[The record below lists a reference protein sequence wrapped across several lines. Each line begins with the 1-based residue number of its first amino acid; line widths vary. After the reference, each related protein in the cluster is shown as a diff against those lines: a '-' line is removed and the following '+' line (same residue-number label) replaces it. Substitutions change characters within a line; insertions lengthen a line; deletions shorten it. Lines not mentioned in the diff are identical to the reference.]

1 MSRPALTTVLLLL
14 ALAGTIRADD
24 WPQQGGTPDRA
35 GASGERAGPP
45 VAGAL
50 WDVALGDRLVV
61 APLVADGVV
70 LLCADD
76 GTVRAL
82 DERSGAVRW
91 VVDLDAVG
99 AAPACG
105 LGRAVVVSGT
115 GRVTCLALEDG
126 VVVWDRPGE
135 GGGSK
140 AALAVTGGVSP
151 VVIVNH
157 GFPSRTLEA
166 LHLRTGARR
175 WGTSVAQVAYSAP
188 CVAGGLVITGADDG
202 GYEARDLATGSFA
215 WRYATSGAVHT
226 GGPTAGG
233 GKLFLLPG
241 GDDDRLHVVDPDSS
255 QWWSNLTVQLVDPSA
270 PTGWQLLGT
279 TVAPSPPAW
288 TGRDVVAVVRFDHVL
303 DNDPPYYTA
312 DTWESHEFAVA
323 IDPATGT
330 VRWSFPLGTLTA
342 SASHE
347 LPPFQRCPP
356 PVVVTDGTGA
366 VSIGFASSLE
376 ARLDWR
382 DEAGAPGPTY
392 AQPGRWSDAFAP
404 ALANGRVLL
413 AAGDGRVVALPLA
426 GNGAPD
432 PASVTTPAGTTFTDA
447 GTLAW
452 TAGADPDDPAS
463 ALVHTVRL
471 DDDGEVLLDWAF
483 ELTPAAG
490 STTLPLPAALAP
502 ERTYTAR
509 IRTRDPQGATSVWS
523 APTTVRVTTPVE
535 AVRGLSVVRTGPT
548 SARAEW
554 QPSPTTS
561 VARHVVTYRPITA
574 GVAGP
579 WSAPIDVGLALLAD
593 LTVGDA
599 TTYEVSVVAVSGL
612 GRTSPPALA
621 SVDGQPPIT
630 VGSGGSTS
638 GPTFYA
644 LGQALAAARAGDVV
658 LLGAGTFRD
667 GGPLTLAPG
676 VTLRGAGPGRT
687 RIAGVGT
694 GDVLRLLSGAGARV
708 ERLTIFAG
716 DRGVT
721 VDAGADVVLENLVI
735 RDAGDGLAVGMGARA
750 VARNLT
756 ITDGRSRGVLV
767 LAGGTLELA
776 SSLVL
781 DCGVGL
787 EAGGTVTTTYC
798 SIAGRGAARIGH
810 SPSPTDRVLV
820 PLFVDRAAFDLREA
834 PASPTIDAGDPQA
847 PIGDEP
853 APHGGR
859 VNLGAFGGT
868 DEAAVS
874 SGLAQTGGSSGGGG
888 GGGCALTPAAP
899 RSGWAALLLL
909 GALLL
914 LRRGRA

>member
-1 MSRPALTTVLLLL
+1 MKRLARVVLAVLLL
-14 ALAGTIRADD
+14 AAASRGDD

-35 GASGERAGPP
+35 GALGERAGPP

-61 APLVADGVV
+61 APVVADGVV
-70 LLCADD
+70 VLCADD

-82 DERSGAVRW
+82 DERTGAARW

-105 LGRAVVVSGT
+105 LGRVVVVSGP

-140 AALAVTGGVSP
+140 AALAVTGGASP
-151 VVIVNH
+151 AVIVNH

-166 LHLRTGARR
+166 LDLRTGARR
-175 WGTSVAQVAYSAP
+175 WGASVAQVAYSAP

-202 GYEARDLATGSFA
+202 GYEARDLATGTFA
-215 WRYATSGAVHT
+215 WRYATPGAVLL

-241 GDDDRLHVVDPDSS
+241 GEDDRLHVVDPDSS
-255 QWWSNLTVQLVDPSA
+255 QWGSNLTVQLVDPSA
-270 PTGWQLLGT
+270 PTGPSVLGT

-303 DNDPPYYTA
+303 DLAAPWFTA
-312 DTWESHEFAVA
+312 DTWEAHEYVVAV
-323 IDPATGT
+323 DPVAGT
-330 VRWSFPLGTLTA
+330 VRWSFPLASLTA

-356 PVVVTDGTGA
+356 PVVVTDASGA
-366 VSIGFASSLE
+366 ASIGFASSLE

-392 AQPGRWSDAFAP
+392 AQPGRWSDVFAP
-404 ALANGRVLL
+404 ALADGRLL
-413 AAGDGRVVALPLA
+413 LVAGDGRVVALPLA

-432 PASVTTPAGTTFTDA
+432 PATITTPSGTTFTDA
-447 GTLAW
+447 GALEW

-490 STTLPLPAALAP
+490 STSLPLPSGLAP

-509 IRTRDPQGATSVWS
+509 LRTRDPQGAASVWS
-523 APTTVRVTTPVE
+523 APSTVRVTTPVE

-548 SARAEW
+548 GARAEW

-561 VARHVVTYRPITA
+561 VARHVVTYRPVTA

-599 TTYEVSVVAVSGL
+599 ATYELSVVAVSGL

-630 VGSGGSTS
+630 VGGGGSTT

-667 GGPLTLAPG
+667 AGPLTLAPG

-694 GDVLRLLSGAGARV
+694 GDVLRLLAGSGARV

-716 DRGVT
+716 DRAVT
-721 VDAGADVVLENLVI
+721 VDAGADVVLEQLVL
-735 RDAGDGLAVGMGARA
+735 RDAGDGLAVGMGARV

-756 ITDGRSRGVLV
+756 VVDGRSRGLLV
-767 LAGGTLELA
+767 LPGGRLELA

-787 EAGGTVTTTYC
+787 EAGGDVTTSYC

-810 SPSPTDRVLV
+810 SPSPTDRVVV
-820 PLFVDRAAFDLREA
+820 PRFVDRAAFDLREV
-834 PASPTIDAGDPQA
+834 PTSPTIDAGDPQA

-853 APHGGR
+853 APHGDR

-868 DEAAVS
+868 DEAATTTA
-874 SGLAQTGGSSGGGG
+874 LTQTGGSSGGGG
-888 GGGCALTPAAP
+888 GCALSPVAPA
-899 RSGWAALLLL
+899 RSGLPALLLL

-914 LRRGRA
+914 VRRRR

>member
-1 MSRPALTTVLLLL
+1 MTRQPLTVLLLLVL

-24 WPQQGGTPDRA
+24 WPQQGGTPDRT
-35 GASGERAGPP
+35 GALGERAGPP

-50 WDVALGDRLVV
+50 WDVPLGDELVV
-61 APLVADGVV
+61 APVVADGVV
-70 LLCADD
+70 ILCAGD

-105 LGRAVVVSGT
+105 LGRVVVVSGP

-135 GGGSK
+135 GGGSR
-140 AALAVTGGVSP
+140 AALAVTGGVTP
-151 VVIVNH
+151 VVLVNH
-157 GFPSRTLEA
+157 GFPSRVLEA
-166 LHLRTGARR
+166 LDLRTGARR
-175 WGTSVAQVAYSAP
+175 WGTSVAAVAYSAP
-188 CVAGGLVITGADDG
+188 CVAGGLVVTGADDG
-202 GYEARDLATGSFA
+202 GYEARDLATGSFV
-215 WRYATSGAVHT
+215 WRYSTTGAVLT

-241 GDDDRLHVVDPDSS
+241 GDDDRLHVIDPDSS
-255 QWWSNLTVQLVDPSA
+255 QWGSNLTVQLVDPSA

-279 TVAPSPPAW
+279 TVAPSVAAW
-288 TGRDVVAVVRFDHVL
+288 TGRDVVLVVRFDHVL
-303 DNDPPYYTA
+303 DTVAPFFTA
-312 DTWESHEFAVA
+312 DTWESHEYAVA
-323 IDPATGT
+323 VDPATAT
-330 VRWSFPLGTLTA
+330 VRWQVPLASLTA

-356 PVVVTDGTGA
+356 PVVVTDSAGA

-376 ARLDWR
+376 ARLEWR
-382 DEAGAPGPTY
+382 DEAGALGPTY
-392 AQPGRWSDAFAP
+392 AQPGRWSNAFAP
-404 ALANGRVLL
+404 ALANGRVVL

-426 GNGAPD
+426 GTGAPD
-432 PASVTTPAGTTFTDA
+432 PATITTPSGTTFTDA
-447 GTLAW
+447 GALAW
-452 TAGADPDDPAS
+452 TAGNDPDDPAS

-490 STTLPLPAALAP
+490 STTLPLPAGLAP

-509 IRTRDPQGATSVWS
+509 IRTRDPQGATSSWS
-523 APTTVRVTTPVE
+523 APSTVRVTTPVE
-535 AVRGLSVVRTGPT
+535 AVRSLSVVRTGPT
-548 SARAEW
+548 TARAEW
-554 QPSPTTS
+554 QPSPTSS

-574 GVAGP
+574 GTAGP
-579 WSAPIDVGLALLAD
+579 WSAPIDVGLALLVD

-630 VGSGGSTS
+630 IGSGGSTS

-658 LLGAGTFRD
+658 ILGAGTFRD
-667 GGPLTLAPG
+667 AGPLTLAPG
-676 VTLRGAGPGRT
+676 VTLRGAGPHRT
-687 RIAGVGT
+687 RIAGVGA
-694 GDVLRLLSGAGARV
+694 GDVLRLLAGSGARV

-716 DRGVT
+716 DRGLT
-721 VDAGADVVLENLVI
+721 VDAGADVVLEQLVI
-735 RDAGDGLAVGMGARA
+735 RDAGDGLTVGMGARA

-756 ITDGRSRGVLV
+756 IVDGRSHGVLV
-767 LAGGTLELA
+767 LPGGKLELA

-781 DCGVGL
+781 DCTIGL
-787 EAGGTVTTTYC
+787 ETSGDVTTLYC
-798 SIAGRGAARIGH
+798 SIAGKSLARLGH
-810 SPSPTDRVLV
+810 SPSPTDRLVV

-834 PASPTIDAGDPQA
+834 PGSPTIDAGDPAA
-847 PIGDEP
+847 PVGDEP
-853 APHGGR
+853 APHGSR

-868 DEAAVS
+868 DEAATS
-874 SGLAQTGGSSGGGG
+874 TGLAQTGGSRGG
-888 GGGCALTPAAP
+888 GGGCALAPAAP
-899 RSGWAALLLL
+899 ARSGWPALLLL
-909 GALLL
+909 AVLL
-914 LRRGRA
+914 LRRRRA